1 MGDGLELNVLLARA
15 AIVQQED
22 RAIPIGEEVF
32 ESQNLPAVA
41 ERVAREQADLGQRV
55 QNYAARLQTIHFLE
69 NVLCGVLEFHVGRME
84 RGILI
89 LGPKTILGGREFVNG
104 NVFERPPV
112 GTGYFLDLLFR
123 FGQRY
128 VEDAL
133 TPDSPIHQELK
144 PESSFSSS

>member
-22 RAIPIGEEVF
+22 RAIPIGEEMF

-41 ERVAREQADLGQRV
+41 ERVAREQANLGERI
-55 QNYAARLQTIHFLE
+55 QNHTARLQTIDFLE
-69 NVLCGVLEFHVGRME
+69 NVLSGVLKFYIGRME
-84 RGILI
+84 SRVLI
-89 LGPKTILGGREFVNG
+89 FGPKTILGGREFVNG

-123 FGQRY
+123 FGQSY

-133 TPDSPIHQELK
+133 TP
-144 PESSFSSS
+144 